1 MFPSKRLSMT
11 QDKVCN
17 VSNAFFQ
24 FLSTSK
30 LIFCI
35 AVSSTLVVFKKATV
49 AHKTWRKIFKDENV
63 TSKIIEQS
71 VKKGEKL
78 LTRFWNNSAYLLFFC
93 FKGRH
98 CSFELWSSQI
108 DDLSLG
114 FRVYGQAKERVFSPP
129 PFSTHLVS
137 LSSLRVSYYSLKQ
150 IPFVTVRP
158 KFMAISETP
167 KKRAQIKVCFFTA
180 KATAVPQKFL
190 FKLNEQNI
198 NFSFTSWSSGSKRR
212 VGFDIFSIFEKNLRS
227 FCCLLC
233 TFISDWK
240 VGKYQV
246 Y

>member
-1 MFPSKRLSMT
+1 MT

-63 TSKIIEQS
+63 TSKIIEHS
-71 VKKGEKL
+71 VKKGGKL
-78 LTRFWNNSAYLLFFC
+78 LTRFLNNSAYLLFFVS
-93 FKGRH
+93 KGGIVALN
-98 CSFELWSSQI
+98 FEVLKLMTYHW
-108 DDLSLG
+108 DLESM
-114 FRVYGQAKERVFSPP
+114 AKERVFSPP

-137 LSSLRVSYYSLKQ
+137 LSSLRVSCYSLKQ

-180 KATAVPQKFL
+180 KATAAVPQKFL

-198 NFSFTSWSSGSKRR
+198 NFSFTSWSSGSNRR

>member
-1 MFPSKRLSMT
+1 MFPSRRLSMT

-49 AHKTWRKIFKDENV
+49 AHKTWRKIFKDENI

-78 LTRFWNNSAYLLFFC
+78 LTRFWNNSAYLFF
-93 FKGRH
+93 FVSKGGIVALN
-98 CSFELWSSQI
+98 FEVLKLMTYHW
-108 DDLSLG
+108 DLESM
-114 FRVYGQAKERVFSPP
+114 AKERVFSPP

-180 KATAVPQKFL
+180 KATAALSSPTKIPFQANFCSYFAFLTQECENELFLKFL
-190 FKLNEQNI
+190 PLFQQI
-198 NFSFTSWSSGSKRR
+198 
-212 VGFDIFSIFEKNLRS
+212 LRGA
-227 FCCLLC
+227 
-233 TFISDWK
+233 I
-240 VGKYQV
+240 G
-246 Y
+246 